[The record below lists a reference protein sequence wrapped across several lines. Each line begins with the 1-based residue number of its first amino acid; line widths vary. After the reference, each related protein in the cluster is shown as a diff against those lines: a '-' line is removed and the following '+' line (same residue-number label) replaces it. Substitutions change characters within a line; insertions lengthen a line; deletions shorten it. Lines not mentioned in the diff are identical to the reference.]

1 MDKFFHDS
9 LKDIYWAEKNLAK
22 ALPKLQKEATSQE
35 LKTAIADHTRETQSQ
50 ADRLEEVFAIIGKNL
65 RHRNVKRWKA

>member
-1 MDKFFHDS
+1 M
-9 LKDIYWAEKNLAK
+9 AK